1 MRDGATVAVFLS
13 ITISAGMI
21 AVCGIVACLIC
32 DDINDFYNDSMKE
45 MVAFKALTD
54 DAWTEVV
61 GMDDRPSRM
70 ASFESIFA
78 RTKRADLPARCRC
91 MLESQCPPG
100 PPGPPG
106 LDGDDGIPGERGYPG
121 PNGLDAGPSYDQ
133 NTGCIQCPA
142 GPSGQRGAPGR
153 PGPPGVPGMN
163 GARGSASYRVGK
175 PGPPGPPGDRGVQ
188 GREGPI
194 GIPGQPGRD
203 GVRYIPGSPGRPGM
217 PGRPGPPGPP
227 GPPGVAEE
235 GPDGLPGPAGKPGR
249 PGMPGAMGKPGPPGP
264 LGEPGQDAE
273 YCPCP
278 PRGVSGSKIPDDGL
292 EGDVVLSDE
301 PIVHPSAT
309 QTFEHRKRM
318 GFPET
323 YEVPPPMVLGRRI
336 KKN

>member
-45 MVAFKALTD
+45 MVAFKFPAN
-54 DAWTEVV
+54 EVIL
-61 GMDDRPSRM
+61 GLMDSTLVLPMTKTPVVFSVLLVV
-70 ASFESIFA
+70 SFCQLH
-78 RTKRADLPARCRC
+78 T
-91 MLESQCPPG
+91 
-100 PPGPPG
+100 
-106 LDGDDGIPGERGYPG
+106 
-121 PNGLDAGPSYDQ
+121 
-133 NTGCIQCPA
+133 
-142 GPSGQRGAPGR
+142 

-203 GVRYIPGSPGRPGM
+203 GVRPGM